1 MESTVYIQAVNKFPF
16 DDWACDA
23 YLGWRDNGANIKL
36 YEDINDVPANKYSIV
51 VGCIEDT
58 TQWFRNANIPIPG
71 PMTMPEELRKYA
83 RREINILP
91 LGDALQISRYPFF
104 IKPYSTLKQFWY
116 GIIKCDADKIHFNK
130 DIPLD
135 STVLI
140 SEVVPMDA
148 EYRCYIIDGK
158 IIGVHYY
165 LGDFKL
171 YPDVNLVEKMIE
183 DYTKAPRAYCI
194 DVAVQKETGNT
205 ILVECNDGWSLGNYG
220 LPPKLY
226 VRFLTT
232 RWREII
238 TQNKI

>member
-1 MESTVYIQAVNKFPF
+1 MQSTIYIQSANKFPF

-36 YEDINDVPANKYSIV
+36 YEDIDDVPLNKYVIL

-58 TQWFRNANIPIPG
+58 TKWFKECGIPIPE

-83 RREINILP
+83 KRKIMTMS
-91 LGDALQISRYPFF
+91 LGDALAYDKYPFF

-116 GIIKCDADKIHFNK
+116 GIIKNDADKVHFNK

-148 EYRCYIIDGK
+148 EYRCYIIDKK

-165 LGDFKL
+165 NGDFKL
-171 YPDVNLVEKMIE
+171 YPNIELVEQMIE
-183 DYTKAPRAYCI
+183 DYIQQPRAYCI
-194 DVAVQKETGNT
+194 DVAVRQDTRET
-205 ILVECNDGWSLGNYG
+205 ILVECNDAWSLGNYG

-226 VRFLTT
+226 VRLLTT

-238 TQNKI
+238 TKNN